1 MKRMAMIGG
10 VAAQGAAVVGFL
22 VLTGCATRHAA
33 VTPAAELP
41 PPIAAV
47 SNAAPEILIPA
58 PAPVVAAP
66 KTYVVKSGDSAS
78 AIAKK
83 CGCTTR
89 DLIACNGLKNANSI
103 RVGQTL
109 KLPDFAKAPAGA
121 EATAGHKAGK
131 HAVSGKAGH
140 NLAGGAYTVKAGDSL
155 GKIAHQHGTS
165 VAAIKSANNLTSDN
179 IRLGQKLVIPAGK
192 AGVTAKKGVKAAA
205 DKPAAAAGTGKEKEA
220 AVGVAA
226 PEGDAPML
234 AATNA
239 PAKSSEILH
248 VVEANQDLASI
259 AMMYGVR
266 QEDLMKVNNL
276 SSTQVAAGQTLKI
289 PPPAMP

>member
-1 MKRMAMIGG
+1 MKRLAMIGG

-33 VTPAAELP
+33 VTPVAELP

-89 DLIACNGLKNANSI
+89 DLIACNELKNANSI

-131 HAVSGKAGH
+131 RASSGKAGH

-155 GKIAHQHGTS
+155 GKIAHQHGTT
-165 VAAIKSANNLTSDN
+165 VAAIKSANNLSSDN
-179 IRLGQKLVIPAGK
+179 IRLGQKLVVPAGK
-192 AGVTAKKGVKAAA
+192 GGVAAKKGVKAA
-205 DKPAAAAGTGKEKEA
+205 DKPAAAGPGKEKEA
-220 AVGVAA
+220 AAGVAA